1 MRIIPDIL
9 SAGARKLLPAI
20 KYLIS
25 IHLLSR
31 SLPLCG
37 LMGKLMVGI
46 NRSLFHLGE
55 RGLLLYMQHRSMLLG
70 KLLALYLPLSAGA
83 HLDKQQDPRL
93 DQLELQKYMAMQH
106 KWILSK
112 GLKRLRLARD
122 QP

>member
-1 MRIIPDIL
+1 MFFQSRNSELPPRHDSLTLEGKDL
-9 SAGARKLLPAI
+9 SG
-20 KYLIS
+20 S
-25 IHLLSR
+25 
-31 SLPLCG
+31 
-37 LMGKLMVGI
+37 
-46 NRSLFHLGE
+46 F
-55 RGLLLYMQHRSMLLG
+55 
-70 KLLALYLPLSAGA
+70 LSAGA